1 MGVGCEL
8 GVSWRGLG
16 AKGVGSGVWPS
27 AGFTPAPLGG
37 LQQDTA
43 HSSPKASL
51 NLQSPASSLFCVA
64 QSWELEV
71 GEGEGNL
78 RKGLPGS
85 YQPPTLS
92 TGQELPLLS

>member
-1 MGVGCEL
+1 ML

-16 AKGVGSGVWPS
+16 AKGVGSGVWRS
-27 AGFTPAPLGG
+27 AGFTPEPLGG
-37 LQQDTA
+37 LRQDTA

-51 NLQSPASSLFCVA
+51 NLQSPASSLL
-64 QSWELEV
+64 WELEV

-85 YQPPTLS
+85 YQPPTHES